1 MDSEQI
7 GKALITLN
15 YFNDL
20 FNISNELKNRIPEKH
35 HESIND
41 LIIEIEN
48 IAEGLM
54 KLENEFYYEY
64 LTKSVPEKKVSKDYV
79 IEDLKMIENLFKE
92 DYKQVTPKLM
102 EYVFEVVNKIIEKE

>member
-1 MDSEQI
+1 METEQI
-7 GKALITLN
+7 EKALITLN

-35 HESIND
+35 HEIIND

-54 KLENEFYYEY
+54 KLENEFYYEF
-64 LTKSVPEKKVSKDYV
+64 LKNETKDLIIKPYE
-79 IEDLKMIENLFKE
+79 IEDFYMIENVFNNEPNQLSINDITYLFK
-92 DYKQVTPKLM
+92 LL
-102 EYVFEVVNKIIEKE
+102 NKFIKE